1 MIVRRDYYHPAIV
14 LILTIACLLFLQ
26 PAAQAA
32 GKGKKGRAAAE
43 KQTAKRK
50 PVTSTARGRHRRQP
64 RETRTAAKKGRPDR
78 SAQAERRAAP
88 AEREER
94 TGGEVKPVAD
104 KHSVARE
111 QALGETDPDRKG
123 KFGRK
128 TAGAET
134 DEAAVDNRAAEHKTA
149 PGALTSIQIETTRAA
164 RESEQAGSV
173 PDIIEVKEYDPSR
186 PGADYT
192 ASMRRPLRA
201 FSETNAPPNVSSKR
215 IEVSIDPARITEIQ
229 QALGQKGFYTG
240 EPTGI
245 WDEATYD
252 AMKRFQISQRIDATG
267 YPTAHALKRLGL
279 TSW

>member
-1 MIVRRDYYHPAIV
+1 MIVRRDYYRLVAV
-14 LILTIACLLFLQ
+14 LILTIACLLFIL

-32 GKGKKGRAAAE
+32 RKGKKGRAAAE
-43 KQTAKRK
+43 KQTAKRR
-50 PVTSTARGRHRRQP
+50 SAAAREKENRQRRHREIQS
-64 RETRTAAKKGRPDR
+64 AARKGRPDR
-78 SAQAERRAAP
+78 NAQAEKRVAS

-94 TGGEVKPVAD
+94 RGGEVKSAAD
-104 KHSVARE
+104 KRAVARE
-111 QALGETDPDRKG
+111 QASGETEPGHKG

-128 TAGAET
+128 TAAAET
-134 DEAAVDNRAAEHKTA
+134 DEAAADNRIPANRTA
-149 PGALTSIQIETTRAA
+149 PGAITSFQIETTRAA
-164 RESEQAGSV
+164 RESEQAGAV

-201 FSETNAPPNVSSKR
+201 FSETNAPPNVSSRR

-229 QALGQKGFYTG
+229 QALSQKGFYAG
-240 EPTGI
+240 EPTGT
-245 WDEATYD
+245 WDEATYN